1 MSSFVLV
8 HGSWHGSWV
17 WDRVAPVLANAGHD
31 VATPDLPGR
40 GGDPRDPASVT
51 LADHVDAVVDVIE
64 AFDRPAIVVGHS
76 FGGFVISHVAER
88 VPERVDL
95 LVYLAAFLLQHGQTV
110 LEVATSIPP
119 SVPHLK
125 VREEEGL
132 ISVRPEA
139 ARAVFYGDCSLED
152 ARWATARL
160 VPEAL
165 APRRTPALLTEQ
177 RYGSVPRVYVETVND
192 RALDVSLQHR
202 MHAAL
207 PCREVVA
214 LASSHSPFLSMPA
227 TLAEQLLAWADDPTR
242 TADRRRSNS
251 P

>member
-1 MSSFVLV
+1 MSRYVLV
-8 HGSWHGSWV
+8 HGSWHGRWV

-51 LADHVDAVVDVIE
+51 LADHVDTVVEVLE
-64 AFDRPAIVVGHS
+64 TSERPAIVVGHS

-88 VPERVDL
+88 VPERVEL
-95 LVYLAAFLLQHGQTV
+95 LVYLAAFLVPDGQTV

-119 SVPHLK
+119 SIPHLEL
-125 VREEEGL
+125 REEEGL
-132 ISVRPEA
+132 ISVQPEA
-139 ARAVFYGDCSLED
+139 ARFVFYADCSPED

-165 APRRTPALLTEQ
+165 APRRTPALLTEE
-177 RYGSVPRVYVETVND
+177 RFGSVPRVYVETSND
-192 RALDVSLQHR
+192 RALAVSLQHR

-227 TLAEQLLAWADDPTR
+227 TLAERLLSWADDTTG
-242 TADRRRSNS
+242 TADGRRSN
-251 P
+251 PP

>member
-1 MSSFVLV
+1 MSRYVLV
-8 HGSWHGSWV
+8 HGSWHGRWA
-17 WDRVAPVLANAGHD
+17 WDRVAPILTDAGHD
-31 VATPDLPGR
+31 VIALDLPGR
-40 GGDPRDPASVT
+40 GDDPRNPASVT
-51 LADHVDAVVDVIE
+51 LDDHVDAVVEVLE
-64 AFDRPAIVVGHS
+64 ASDRPVTLVGHS

-88 VPERVDL
+88 VPERVEL
-95 LVYLAAFLLQHGQTV
+95 LVYLAAFLLQRGQTV

-119 SVPHLK
+119 SVPHVE

-139 ARAVFYGDCSLED
+139 APLVFYDDCSPED
-152 ARWATARL
+152 ARWATERL

-165 APRRTPALLTEQ
+165 APRRSPALLTEQ
-177 RYGSVPRVYVETVND
+177 RFGSVPRVYVETTND
-192 RALDVSLQHR
+192 RALAVSLQRR

-214 LASSHSPFLSMPA
+214 IASGHSPFLSIPA
-227 TLAEQLLAWADDPTR
+227 TLAERLLAWADDTTR
-242 TADRRRSNS
+242 KADGRRTNA

>member
-1 MSSFVLV
+1 MSRFVLV
-8 HGSWHGSWV
+8 HGSWHGRWV
-17 WDRVAPVLANAGHD
+17 WDRVVPMLAEAGHE
-31 VATPDLPGR
+31 VAAPDLPGR
-40 GGDPRDPASVT
+40 GDDPGDPASVT
-51 LADHVDAVVDVIE
+51 LDDHVKAVVETVE
-64 AFDRPAIVVGHS
+64 ASDRPATLVGHS

-88 VPERVDL
+88 VPERVEL
-95 LVYLAAFLLQHGQTV
+95 LVYLAAFLLRDGQTV

-119 SVPHLK
+119 SVPHLD

-139 ARAVFYGDCSLED
+139 APLVFYDDCSPED

-165 APRRTPALLTEQ
+165 APRRTPAVLTEE
-177 RYGSVPRVYVETVND
+177 RYGSVPRVYVETTND
-192 RALDVSLQHR
+192 RALAVSLQRR

-214 LASSHSPFLSMPA
+214 LASGHSPFLSMPT
-227 TLAEQLLAWADDPTR
+227 TLAERLLGWVEESGT
-242 TADRRRSNS
+242 TEGRRSNA

>member
-1 MSSFVLV
+1 MSRYVLV
-8 HGSWHGSWV
+8 HGSWHGRWV
-17 WDRVAPVLANAGHD
+17 WDRLAPMLADAGHD

-51 LADHVDAVVDVIE
+51 LADQVDAIVQVLE
-64 AFDRPAIVVGHS
+64 ASDRPAIVVGHS

-88 VPERVDL
+88 VPERVEL

-110 LEVATSIPP
+110 LGVATSIPP
-119 SVPHLK
+119 RVPHLD

-139 ARAVFYGDCSLED
+139 APLVFYDDCSPED
-152 ARWATARL
+152 ARLATERL

-165 APRRTPALLTEQ
+165 SPRRTPAVLTKQ
-177 RYGSVPRVYVETVND
+177 RSGSVPRVYVETTND
-192 RALDVSLQHR
+192 RALAISLQRR

-214 LASSHSPFLSMPA
+214 LASSHSPFLSMPGP
-227 TLAEQLLAWADDPTR
+227 LAEQLLAWGDDPTQPADGRR
-242 TADRRRSNS
+242 TRSA
-251 P
+251 